1 MESKDLYDCPVVKE
15 VAPAPYSSPAAT
27 VVFTTVLT
35 QGPVSRV
42 DVSRRTGLS
51 SAAVTKAVR
60 PLIDA
65 GYLVELADSRVG
77 TPIGRPASPLQIRA
91 DRGFFVGVKLT
102 GDELIGVVTDL
113 QARTRAVRRLALPS
127 QRVAEVVEIV
137 RDVVGGLLAQARDFG
152 ARARAVGVAISG
164 DVDGQIGL
172 VRYSPF
178 LGWRDVELA
187 KRIEV
192 ATGLAT
198 VVENDVRALTLAEQW
213 FGAGVGLSSFA
224 LVTVGAGI
232 GCGMYVNG
240 AVVSG
245 AHGVAGEIGHLPVD
259 AAGPPCHCGSR
270 GCVEALASERAII
283 EQVCAAT
290 GLGAI
295 GIEEAIE
302 LARSGNR
309 AARQVFSRAGH
320 TIGLALASVANLL
333 GPERIII
340 SGEGLAAYDLFE
352 DQMRETF
359 ATQAF
364 GASARCEIIVRPL
377 PFEEWARGA
386 AAVAIRSMVTPASLS
401 RLVIPS

>member
-1 MESKDLYDCPVVKE
+1 MVQGASAAL
-15 VAPAPYSSPAAT
+15 YSSPATT

-35 QGPVSRV
+35 QGPVSRA

-65 GYLVELADSRVG
+65 GYLVELPDSRVEPG
-77 TPIGRPASPLQIRA
+77 IGRPASPLQVRA
-91 DRGFFVGVKLT
+91 DRGFFGGVKLT

-113 QARTRAVRRLALPS
+113 QARTKAVSRLALPS
-127 QRVAEVVEIV
+127 QRVDDVVETV
-137 RDVVGGLLAQARDFG
+137 RDAVGGLLAQAPHFG
-152 ARARAVGVAISG
+152 ARARAIGVAISG

-187 KRIEV
+187 RLIRA

-232 GCGMYVNG
+232 GCGLYVNG

-259 AAGPPCHCGSR
+259 PDGPPCHCGSR

-283 EQVCAAT
+283 DQVCAAT
-290 GLGAI
+290 GVQGI
-295 GIEEAIE
+295 GIDDAIE
-302 LARSGNR
+302 LARSGER
-309 AARQVFSRAGH
+309 AARQVFSRAGR

-359 ATQAF
+359 STQAF
-364 GASARCEIIVRPL
+364 GASSGCEIIVCPL

-386 AAVAIRSMVTPASLS
+386 AAVAIRSLVTPASLS